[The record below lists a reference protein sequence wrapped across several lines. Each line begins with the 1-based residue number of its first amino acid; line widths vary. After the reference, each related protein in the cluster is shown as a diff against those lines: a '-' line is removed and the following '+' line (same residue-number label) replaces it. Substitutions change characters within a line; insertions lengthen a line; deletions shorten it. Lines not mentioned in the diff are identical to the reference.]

1 LIEIGGQF
9 EDAGVSGL
17 IHATCV
23 INETC
28 LFDSGFFIRNGIA
41 DEKKGDSRARIGNPK
56 ESECKKPKNP
66 FWEFRGFHGVGLREE
81 SFVGQRRELVRFP
94 VAYPRKVLKDKFMN
108 PNHSLAI
115 LILTLFQAHFL
126 FGQSL
131 KSLKVFVL
139 AGQSNMEGKGAVDP
153 LLNHQ
158 IKAPETRKLFAH
170 LHSDGKYLERGDV
183 WIDYLGR
190 RGNLTVGYG
199 SPGKIGP
206 ELEFGHTMGDR
217 FSEQVLIIKTA
228 WGGKSLGRDFRP
240 PSSGLPKEE
249 KIMEF
254 VEGMAKRE
262 FNNLLK
268 REWNLRKKKD
278 PGISKEEVEKSMP
291 ESVESI
297 FLENKKKFRQEVVAS
312 HGHYYRLMMEE
323 IGNSLQELQV
333 RFPTYQGRGY
343 ELSGF
348 VWFQGW
354 NDMYNGF
361 QDEYAENMK
370 NFIKDVR
377 KDLGEPDLPFVIGIM
392 GQNGFKEAKGN
403 MAIVKAAQSSMN
415 EVPEFAGTVRAI
427 PTDVH
432 WDRKADEAYPS
443 WRKNFEE
450 WKKIGSDHPYHYLG
464 STLFFSRVGRAF
476 GQTLLDLMKEPTSKD
491 DE

>member
-1 LIEIGGQF
+1 
-9 EDAGVSGL
+9 
-17 IHATCV
+17 
-23 INETC
+23 
-28 LFDSGFFIRNGIA
+28 
-41 DEKKGDSRARIGNPK
+41 
-56 ESECKKPKNP
+56 
-66 FWEFRGFHGVGLREE
+66 
-81 SFVGQRRELVRFP
+81 
-94 VAYPRKVLKDKFMN
+94 
-108 PNHSLAI
+108 
-115 LILTLFQAHFL
+115 
-126 FGQSL
+126 
-131 KSLKVFVL
+131 
-139 AGQSNMEGKGAVDP
+139 
-153 LLNHQ
+153 
-158 IKAPETRKLFAH
+158 
-170 LHSDGKYLERGDV
+170 
-183 WIDYLGR
+183 
-190 RGNLTVGYG
+190 
-199 SPGKIGP
+199 
-206 ELEFGHTMGDR
+206 
-217 FSEQVLIIKTA
+217 
-228 WGGKSLGRDFRP
+228 
-240 PSSGLPKEE
+240 
-249 KIMEF
+249 MEF